1 LQTEGLF
8 ETIKCKGKPLETTKE
23 ITTMI
28 KQNQIKWRTG
38 WSKPVVCGSLLVLS
52 VALTASVSH
61 AASQLTV
68 VAQCLNNP
76 RGLAFAPNGSLYVA
90 EAGLGAGDGKGGFAV
105 GVGFT
110 ASITQIN
117 GVTSAHPIARR
128 IVTGLA
134 SVGDTENGFPE
145 ALGPSG
151 VSVQGAGG
159 IYVTIGE
166 SALGVGA
173 EEPDLPLAAQN
184 QFGHL
189 LKFTPSGQWKAVGDV
204 GDFNYL
210 WTKANQN
217 QPWAP
222 AGQFPDANPYGVLAL
237 AGRQFV
243 ADAGANTVN
252 EVRPNGSVRLVAF
265 VPNPLLPLPD
275 GTLVPVSDS
284 VPTCVAQGPDGF
296 LYIGT
301 LAFGANFG
309 RFSPTAPPNWPA
321 LPPQSK
327 IYRVD
332 PKASEVFLTDEDVWA
347 SGFNPITAC
356 GFSNGALYVTEYVT
370 QESGFATGDVVRVQ
384 VNPDGTA
391 GNRTILGAGALNQPN
406 GLAFDKNG
414 SVYVSNF
421 SISAGGGQVVRVNN

>member
-1 LQTEGLF
+1 
-8 ETIKCKGKPLETTKE
+8 
-23 ITTMI
+23 MI
-28 KQNQIKWRTG
+28 KRNQIKWFARRN
-38 WSKPVVCGSLLVLS
+38 KPALCGGLLVLS
-52 VALTASVSH
+52 VVLTAMASH

-68 VAQCLNNP
+68 VAQGLNNP

-90 EAGLGAGDGKGGFAV
+90 EAGLGAGDGNGGFAV
-105 GVGFT
+105 GFGFT
-110 ASITQIN
+110 ASITEIR
-117 GVTSAHPIARR
+117 GVTSPNPIAHR

-184 QFGHL
+184 QFGHV
-189 LKFTPSGQWKAVGDV
+189 LKLTPSGQWKAVADV

-210 WTKANQN
+210 WTGANQN

-222 AGQFPDANPYGVLAL
+222 PGQFPDANPYGLLAL
-237 AGRQFV
+237 GGRQFV
-243 ADAGANTVN
+243 ADAGANTIN
-252 EVRPNGSVRLVAF
+252 EVRPDGSVRLVAF
-265 VPNPLLPLPD
+265 VPNPELPLPN
-275 GTLVPVSDS
+275 GTLVPISDS

-296 LYIGT
+296 LYVGT
-301 LAFGANFG
+301 LAFGANFA

-332 PKASEVFLTDEDVWA
+332 PNASEVFLTDADVWA

-370 QESGFATGDVVRVQ
+370 QQSGFATGDVVGVQ
-384 VNPDGTA
+384 VKPDGTA
-391 GNRTILGAGALNQPN
+391 GSRTILGAGALNQPN
-406 GLAFDKNG
+406 GLAFDKDG

-421 SISAGGGQVVRVNN
+421 SISSGGGQVVRVNN